1 MRITNNIYVL
11 SGSYFAAVDN
21 AAALGD
27 VYGVRTP
34 DGIVLID
41 CGEPVTGLAVINE
54 TLAYFDVADPITH
67 LIVTHAHHDHCGGA
81 RELQED
87 GVIVIVGEEDAAYCV
102 NGGVWGLYTPFDTE
116 QSYPAFQPD
125 ITVSGDQKRDINGL
139 TFEFIKIPGHTP
151 GSMAVRV
158 TLDDK
163 TALFTGDA
171 LQPDG
176 IFLNN
181 VTFGWQGD
189 PYFSRQAVVSSM
201 MKLMDYET
209 DMVLPGHGK
218 VCVRNGSKLLRRAA
232 QEAFTTMR

>member
-11 SGSYFAAVDN
+11 SGSYFSAVEDS
-21 AAALGD
+21 AALGD
-27 VYGVRTP
+27 VYGIRTP

-41 CGEPVTGLAVINE
+41 CGEPVTGPAILNE
-54 TLAYFDVADPITH
+54 TLAYFDVYEPITH

-81 RELQED
+81 RQLQED
-87 GVIVIVGEEDAAYCV
+87 GVIVVVGEEDAAYCV
-102 NGGVWGLYTPFDTE
+102 NGGVWGFYSPFDKE

-125 ITVSGDQKRDINGL
+125 VAISGDQVREINGL
-139 TFEFIKIPGHTP
+139 PFEFIKIPGHTP
-151 GSMAVRV
+151 GSMAIRV
-158 TLDDK
+158 ALDDK
-163 TALFTGDA
+163 TAMFTGDA

-176 IFLNN
+176 MYLNN
-181 VTFGWQGD
+181 ITFGWQGD
-189 PYFSRQAVVSSM
+189 PYFNRQAVVSSM

-209 DMVLPGHGK
+209 DLVLPGHGK